1 MGRQGQPIYLRD
13 FDAPLLFDIYSQPS
27 ATVPDNDFFCDSLI
41 EETEE
46 QKVEWPCR
54 MKYQFALL
62 AAYEKA
68 VQMLEGGW
76 KGVGGAGPDACWM
89 GLVCNV
95 DGFHA
100 YGERCFEGIPS
111 CHNMFNVVIIC
122 SSRTILSSRSG
133 YVTTNAK
140 YIILVEDVI
149 PPDDIQLEKSRE
161 NELKILLVSKH
172 SETYETSSEPN
183 DSIYSVYSHQY
194 MGFTQTI
201 F

>member
-1 MGRQGQPIYLRD
+1 VDHRAGHRRRPSSLRSPSSKNEVHCLLLLDRPRSPQIPPFIRPSLLQTMSIAAVAVMGRQGQPIYLRD
-13 FDAPLLFDIYSQPS
+13 FDAPLLFDMYSQPS

-111 CHNMFNVVIIC
+111 CHKHVQCSDYLFIKNNFVFSIRIC
-122 SSRTILSSRSG
+122 NYKCQVHHLS
-133 YVTTNAK
+133 
-140 YIILVEDVI
+140 
-149 PPDDIQLEKSRE
+149 
-161 NELKILLVSKH
+161 
-172 SETYETSSEPN
+172 
-183 DSIYSVYSHQY
+183 
-194 MGFTQTI
+194 
-201 F
+201 